1 MSDFI
6 QRAVDRALGTS
17 SVEARQPSRYAPLTE
32 SIEDLTAP
40 ADLGGAMVPL
50 AADEKTPRPSDPN
63 SVLTAAAPQPLPV
76 EPEVRHSAHR
86 NSGGEA
92 AVEGAPAR
100 GDVPVGVNEGLRQ
113 AAESKA
119 RVIPPWPDFAVRLT
133 RGRTKTAEPAPPA
146 SGQSAA
152 TVTPA
157 ERNEASPQPTVARS
171 TPAPAR

>member
-1 MSDFI
+1 
-6 QRAVDRALGTS
+6 
-17 SVEARQPSRYAPLTE
+17 
-32 SIEDLTAP
+32 
-40 ADLGGAMVPL
+40 MVPL

-157 ERNEASPQPTVARS
+157 ERNEASPHCICWSFNRS
-171 TPAPAR
+171 ATPVRAG